1 MVQSNFR
8 KGFVLSVFCYHD
20 GDNNL
25 TLEQKFRPW
34 KKLMPGVGFGKSD
47 KLDVQLTKDLVLPEN
62 LEEIKQV
69 LSAHGEIFFTGIV
82 TIKNDSFP
90 VILVPYEQEHKQKL
104 KLYCH
109 VIFDTSNTPKI
120 TQDLTNRISKKACR
134 QILAMMKM
142 SKI

>member
-1 MVQSNFR
+1 MS
-8 KGFVLSVFCYHD
+8 
-20 GDNNL
+20 
-25 TLEQKFRPW
+25 
-34 KKLMPGVGFGKSD
+34 GVGFGKSE

-82 TIKNDSFP
+82 TIDNKSNP
-90 VILVPYEQEHKQKL
+90 VILVPYQQEYKRKL

-109 VIFDTSNTPKI
+109 IIFDTSNTPKI

-134 QILAMMKM
+134 QILAMTKR
-142 SKI
+142 SKA